1 MAKRRR
7 RNRLQQL
14 KADVLG
20 MVSSARNLSRAAL
33 LQLRQEISATR
44 SGLENLVGEERS
56 FNLDL
61 FGTGGPGRPRAVSK
75 SPRAGRSAGKG
86 AKARKATVRRKGP
99 AKADKFFAKLPSKFM
114 IDYVR
119 KLAGKATPI
128 SVAQWVR
135 AKRVKKTA
143 SGYEKVA

>member
-1 MAKRRR
+1 VAKRRR

-33 LQLRQEISATR
+33 LQQRQEISATR
-44 SGLENLVGEERS
+44 SRLENLVGEERS
-56 FNLDL
+56 FKLRD
-61 FGTGGPGRPRAVSK
+61 GRPCRPQAVSK
-75 SPRAGRSAGKG
+75 SPRASRSAGKG
-86 AKARKATVRRKGP
+86 AKARKATPRRKGP
-99 AKADKFFAKLPSKFM
+99 PKADKFFAKLPSKFTTN
-114 IDYVR
+114 DVR
-119 KLAGKATPI
+119 KLATPI